1 MRFAGVARS
10 ARHLLTSSRFLS
22 STTFGSQSDG
32 LFQGRCFATT
42 TLAQSSAPSKVLF
55 FRTQADEIT
64 QEELTDL
71 VKPFGSINK
80 FIVMRS
86 GKDALLEMGDVEE
99 ARSVIKHFSED
110 QALLRGKE
118 VQVEYSSRQKL
129 SEPEN
134 PKVEASRVLLAIIH
148 NPLYQMNVDIL
159 HQVFSPHGNIEKIVI
174 FHKAAVQAFI
184 VFDSDEAA
192 AAAKSALQGRQ
203 IFDGCCKLDI
213 KFSIN
218 QNVRVIANN
227 ELTRDYTN
235 NSLPGDSQSKTSP
248 QASILGAGTAFS
260 TMKQGSVPLSG
271 VLPFGVTGSNDKC
284 TLLVSNLHERTDEEK
299 LFNLFSGYGRVLRI
313 KMFENAKQALVQLAD
328 GVQAELALNF
338 LKGAPLLGS
347 AMEISFSK
355 HNTIRHPRT
364 RDFTMDPYNRFNSE
378 YVKNCCPPSKILH
391 ISNVSDEVEEGD
403 LLNFLAPHGVIQRV
417 KLFESTNRRQALVE
431 FDTIEQATEALA
443 SKHRSKLKATSLRI
457 AFSRYHAIR

>member
-1 MRFAGVARS
+1 
-10 ARHLLTSSRFLS
+10 
-22 STTFGSQSDG
+22 
-32 LFQGRCFATT
+32 
-42 TLAQSSAPSKVLF
+42 
-55 FRTQADEIT
+55 

-174 FHKAAVQAFI
+174 FHKAAAVQAFI

-213 KFSIN
+213 KFSIFAFRFLGN
-218 QNVRVIANN
+218 YKEPVKMN
-227 ELTRDYTN
+227 RDYTN

-260 TMKQGSVPLSG
+260 TMKQGGFGSVPLSG

-284 TLLVSNLHERTDEEK
+284 TLLVSNLHEVLVYEEK